1 MEQNSALNECN
12 AVAGNDMEPG
22 ETVGAAV
29 AVKQASSN
37 RRRFM
42 ASAAVGV
49 AAGGFPMIAKAQT
62 PITLRF
68 QSTWPLKF
76 LYHEFAMDWTKK
88 VGELSGGK
96 LKIEMLPAGAVV
108 PGLQL
113 LEATSKGVLDGG
125 HGLPAFWFGKNSA
138 FGLYGAG
145 PDFGLDGNQLLGW
158 IEYGGGK
165 ELYAEIQAA
174 AQVDVVSFLYGP
186 VPCEPMG
193 WFKKPIRTTADLKG
207 LKFRTAGLAVD
218 MFNVLGMS
226 TVQLAPADIVP
237 AIDRGVLDGA
247 EFASASDDR
256 IMGFPDVAKYYM
268 QQSYHMSNNFCEI
281 LINKKKYDT
290 LPDELKTAMKYASH
304 AASADMSWKSMHRMS
319 QDFLELQ
326 YKQKVSIYRT
336 PKVIL
341 DAQLKAWDTVI
352 AKRSAENPLFAKVIA
367 SQKAWAKRV
376 MYWHNNVQVDQRAA
390 YVHYFGNGPTEA

>member
-12 AVAGNDMEPG
+12 AVAGNDMEPS
-22 ETVGAAV
+22 ETAGAAV
-29 AVKQASSN
+29 AVNRASSN
-37 RRRFM
+37 RRRFL

>member
-22 ETVGAAV
+22 ETGDAAV
-29 AVKQASSN
+29 AVKQASTN
-37 RRRFM
+37 RRRFL

-49 AAGGFPMIAKAQT
+49 EAGGFPMIAKAQT

-390 YVHYFGNGPTEA
+390 YVHYIGNGPTEA